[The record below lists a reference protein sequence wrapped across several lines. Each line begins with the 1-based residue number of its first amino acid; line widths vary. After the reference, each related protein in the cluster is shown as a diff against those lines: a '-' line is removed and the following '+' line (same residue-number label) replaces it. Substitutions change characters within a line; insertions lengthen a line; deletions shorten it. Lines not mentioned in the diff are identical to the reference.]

1 MSVLSIHIDES
12 GNQNL
17 SNRQNPTH
25 CLTMVFHNQE
35 DDISSELQFLN
46 KRLTDINCDV
56 PFIHTSPL
64 MRQDELFEDLLMTE
78 RMHVFRIFSRFV
90 E

>member
-1 MSVLSIHIDES
+1 
-12 GNQNL
+12 
-17 SNRQNPTH
+17 
-25 CLTMVFHNQE
+25 MVFHNQE